1 MKKKTKR
8 KMIIFIVIL
17 TFIFPIM
24 VKVLDLNY
32 EQMLLCVTFI
42 SLNCYA
48 QRLRRED
55 RESFHLHSGQIQRS

>member
-24 VKVLDLNY
+24 VKVLNLNY

-42 SLNCYA
+42 SLISNA
-48 QRLRRED
+48 VSDFNLRGALLAKL
-55 RESFHLHSGQIQRS
+55 SIIT

>member
-8 KMIIFIVIL
+8 KIIIFIVIL

-42 SLNCYA
+42 SLISNA
-48 QRLRRED
+48 VSDFNLRGALLAKL
-55 RESFHLHSGQIQRS
+55 SIIT

>member
-42 SLNCYA
+42 SLISNA
-48 QRLRRED
+48 VSNFNLRGALLAKL
-55 RESFHLHSGQIQRS
+55 SIIT